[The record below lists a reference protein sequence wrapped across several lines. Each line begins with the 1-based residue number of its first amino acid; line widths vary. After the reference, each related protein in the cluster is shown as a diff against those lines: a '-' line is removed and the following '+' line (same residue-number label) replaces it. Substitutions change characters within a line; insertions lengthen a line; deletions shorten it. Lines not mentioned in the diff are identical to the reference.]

1 MDPLLYHRE
10 PPREPEWWARVET
23 LDEQMDEA
31 ALRAKVFTEFSIY
44 GDIIGRSDLRDEYAA
59 MSEAEWD
66 RYERLRE
73 ERDDIEGGF
82 V

>member
-1 MDPLLYHRE
+1 MDQLLCHRE

-31 ALRAKVFTEFSIY
+31 ALRAKVFTELSIY
-44 GDIIGRSDLRDEYAA
+44 AANIDRPDLRDEYAA

-66 RYERLRE
+66 RYRRLRD